1 MDPRFK
7 TLPFLDEVEKSN
19 VHAIIIDLCKLA
31 DEPVKVKVEPGFD
44 DSAPRLPT
52 LELLDDPETE
62 ATLEPP
68 VKKVKKEKL
77 ENPEKNDNLDDLLG
91 DVYVTKVEKPRPIL
105 QRIEDEVHRYTDLE
119 PIPLMLDPLLWW
131 KSHESMLPLLSRKAR
146 QLLCIPATSVPS
158 ERVFSTAGDMLSAQ
172 RSTLKSKHVDYL
184 IFLKKNMKV

>member
-1 MDPRFK
+1 M
-7 TLPFLDEVEKSN
+7 
-19 VHAIIIDLCKLA
+19 
-31 DEPVKVKVEPGFD
+31 EPGLD

-77 ENPEKNDNLDDLLG
+77 EIPEKNDNLDDLLG

-105 QRIEDEVHRYTDLE
+105 QIIEDVVQKYTDLE
-119 PIPLMLDPLLWW
+119 PIPFMLDPLLLR

-158 ERVFSTAGDMLSAQ
+158 ESVFSTAGDILSAQ

-184 IFLKKNMKV
+184 IFLKKNLKV

>member
-1 MDPRFK
+1 M
-7 TLPFLDEVEKSN
+7 
-19 VHAIIIDLCKLA
+19 
-31 DEPVKVKVEPGFD
+31 KVKVEPGLD

-77 ENPEKNDNLDDLLG
+77 EIPEKNDNLDDLLG
-91 DVYVTKVEKPRPIL
+91 DVYDTKVEKPRPIL
-105 QRIEDEVHRYTDLE
+105 QRIEDEVQKYTDLE
-119 PIPLMLDPLLWW
+119 PIPFMLDPLLWW
-131 KSHESMLPLLSRKAR
+131 KSQESMLPLLSRKAR

-158 ERVFSTAGDMLSAQ
+158 ERVFSTAGDILSAQ

-184 IFLKKNMKV
+184 IFLKKNLKV

>member
-1 MDPRFK
+1 M
-7 TLPFLDEVEKSN
+7 
-19 VHAIIIDLCKLA
+19 
-31 DEPVKVKVEPGFD
+31 EPGLD

-77 ENPEKNDNLDDLLG
+77 EIPEKNDNLDDLLG
-91 DVYVTKVEKPRPIL
+91 DVYDTKVEKPRPIL
-105 QRIEDEVHRYTDLE
+105 QRIEDEVHKYTDLE
-119 PIPLMLDPLLWW
+119 PIPFMLDPLLLW

-158 ERVFSTAGDMLSAQ
+158 ESVFSTAGDILSAQ

-184 IFLKKNMKV
+184 IFLKKNLKV

>member
-1 MDPRFK
+1 MERG
-7 TLPFLDEVEKSN
+7 L
-19 VHAIIIDLCKLA
+19 
-31 DEPVKVKVEPGFD
+31 D

-77 ENPEKNDNLDDLLG
+77 EIPEKNDNLDDLLG
-91 DVYVTKVEKPRPIL
+91 DVYDTKVEKPRPIL
-105 QRIEDEVHRYTDLE
+105 QRIEDEVQKYTDLE
-119 PIPLMLDPLLWW
+119 PIPFMLDPLLLW

-158 ERVFSTAGDMLSAQ
+158 ESVFSTAGDILSAQ

-184 IFLKKNMKV
+184 IFLKKNLKV

>member
-1 MDPRFK
+1 MERG
-7 TLPFLDEVEKSN
+7 L
-19 VHAIIIDLCKLA
+19 
-31 DEPVKVKVEPGFD
+31 D

-77 ENPEKNDNLDDLLG
+77 EIPEKNDNLDDLLG

-105 QRIEDEVHRYTDLE
+105 QIIEDVVQKYTDLE
-119 PIPLMLDPLLWW
+119 PIPFMLDPLLLW

-158 ERVFSTAGDMLSAQ
+158 ERVFNTAGDILSAQ

-184 IFLKKNMKV
+184 IFLKKNLKV

>member
-1 MDPRFK
+1 M
-7 TLPFLDEVEKSN
+7 
-19 VHAIIIDLCKLA
+19 
-31 DEPVKVKVEPGFD
+31 EPG
-44 DSAPRLPT
+44 LPT

-77 ENPEKNDNLDDLLG
+77 EIPQKNDNLDDLLG
-91 DVYVTKVEKPRPIL
+91 DVFVTKVEKPRPIL
-105 QRIEDEVHRYTDLE
+105 QRIEDEVQKYTDLE
-119 PIPLMLDPLLWW
+119 PVPFMLDPLLWW

-158 ERVFSTAGDMLSAQ
+158 ERVFSTAGDILSAQ

-184 IFLKKNMKV
+184 IFF